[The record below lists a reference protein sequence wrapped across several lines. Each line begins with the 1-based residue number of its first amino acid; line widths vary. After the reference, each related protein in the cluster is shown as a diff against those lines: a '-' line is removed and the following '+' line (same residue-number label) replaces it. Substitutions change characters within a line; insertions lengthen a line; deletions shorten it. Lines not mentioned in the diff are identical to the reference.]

1 VLAPFVFQTAGRIQ
15 FGVGTLS
22 ALGKEAAA
30 LGRKALVIVDSHVA
44 AQGDVVETIRKL
56 CCDSAVETVLFESPP
71 GREADL
77 ESVDR
82 ARRQRAE
89 SGCEMVIGVGGGS
102 VIDTAKATAGLAN
115 EPASVRE
122 YFDGRPIASA
132 GIPWIAV
139 PTTAGSGA
147 EVTKNAVLSDP
158 ATNRKLSIRDD
169 RFLADVV
176 IADPRLTC
184 SCPARVTADS
194 GMDALAQ
201 AIESFTSLGSTPL
214 TDALAFESARLIL
227 QSLEAACRDGADLDA
242 RSDMLLGSL
251 LAGIALANARLGTI
265 HGLAHPLGI
274 RWNIPHGR
282 ICATLLAPVMR
293 FNERVVGE
301 KYGRLSALAGR
312 PIIEHVERLRDQL
325 GIPADLKAHRITAD
339 EVEWIV
345 RESLPSGSLKMNPRP
360 TSADDLRAI
369 LAPLIRDK
377 R

>member
-1 VLAPFVFQTAGRIQ
+1 MIAPFDFQTAGKIRV
-15 FGVGTLS
+15 GVDTLPLL
-22 ALGKEAAA
+22 AKEAAA
-30 LGRKALVIVDSHVA
+30 LGRQALVIMGRHGA
-44 AQGDVVETIRKL
+44 ASGNFGEKILHLLGDGGVESVV
-56 CCDSAVETVLFESPP
+56 FESPP

-77 ESVDR
+77 ESVER
-82 ARRQRAE
+82 ARQQRAE
-89 SGCEMVIGVGGGS
+89 SGCDLVIGVGGGS
-102 VIDTAKATAGLAN
+102 VLDTAKAVAGLAN
-115 EPASVRE
+115 EPASVGE
-122 YFDGRPIASA
+122 YFDGRPIASV
-132 GIPWIAV
+132 GIPWIAI

-158 ATNRKLSIRDD
+158 SRHSKLSIRDD

-176 IADPRLTC
+176 IADPVLTC
-184 SCPARVTADS
+184 SCPPRVTADS

-201 AIESFTSLGSTPL
+201 AIESFTSLGAAPL

-227 QSLEAACRDGADLDA
+227 RSLVAAYRDGSNIEA

-274 RWNIPHGR
+274 RWKIPHGR

-293 FNERVVGE
+293 FNESVASE

-312 PIIEHVERLRDQL
+312 PIIEHVEHLRDQF
-325 GIPADLKAHRITAD
+325 GILADLKPYRITAD

-345 RESLPSGSLKMNPRP
+345 RESLPS
-360 TSADDLRAI
+360 
-369 LAPLIRDK
+369 
-377 R
+377 